1 MSGTG
6 TKDKDIAKLLE
17 KILDCF
23 IESNVGFEHGI
34 SFMIIMGY
42 EALWTALAEIGASH
56 GGVAGDVVT
65 DAFSETANTLLGIFL
80 KTKKENMK

>member
-6 TKDKDIAKLLE
+6 AKDKDIAKLLE

-23 IESNVGFEHGI
+23 IESNVGFEYGI

-42 EALWTALAEIGASH
+42 EALWTALAETGAGH
-56 GGVAGDVVT
+56 DDVMKT
-65 DAFSETANTLLGIFL
+65 FSETANTLVGIFL